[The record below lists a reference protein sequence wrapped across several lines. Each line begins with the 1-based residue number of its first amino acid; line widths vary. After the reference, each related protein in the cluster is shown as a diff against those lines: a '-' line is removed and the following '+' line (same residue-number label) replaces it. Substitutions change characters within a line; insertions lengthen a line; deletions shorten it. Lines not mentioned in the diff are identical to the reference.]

1 MGTLLSMKYGTI
13 RKAEVTK
20 LSSYHNQVVEN
31 STLTE
36 QTMRNIFFY

>member
-1 MGTLLSMKYGTI
+1 MGTLLSMIYGTI
-13 RKAEVTK
+13 RKVEVTK